1 MARIRKSQEPLT
13 IIRRARLKQVRD
25 EMTLLTDQTT
35 RGEDPLHHLTEVIL
49 GNRST
54 RENPDQLNSLPIL
67 KFRDQPNA
75 LQHLPRQLS
84 PLEQELQELPPKLDR
99 NEFVRVARV
108 NTLCGCV
115 KSLSAWSPLTST
127 NSYALTVCATIVS
140 AKGMG
145 SLSAPTNLN
154 SSAEKTVVEHDTT
167 DSSTSHGQKRLS
179 APLRSTW
186 STTRR
191 NRSSR
196 SKIGKLPTSAESP
209 LLPTET
215 TVQKS

>member
-1 MARIRKSQEPLT
+1 
-13 IIRRARLKQVRD
+13 
-25 EMTLLTDQTT
+25 MTLLIGQTT

-67 KFRDQPNA
+67 KLRDQLNA
-75 LQHLPRQLS
+75 LQHPPRQLS
-84 PLEQELQELPPKLDR
+84 LLEQELQELPPKLDR

-145 SLSAPTNLN
+145 SPSAPTNQN

-167 DSSTSHGQKRLS
+167 D
-179 APLRSTW
+179 
-186 STTRR
+186 
-191 NRSSR
+191 
-196 SKIGKLPTSAESP
+196 
-209 LLPTET
+209 
-215 TVQKS
+215 